1 MLKKLALSSLA
12 VSASGLVV
20 SMPQQPATMVVV
32 QQSGAQQ
39 YLSAQPSVLAT
50 SSSAIFP
57 TSSLLAA
64 NAKIEAAKAAAEAK
78 RNAFLVQSGVSET
91 TIEERA
97 ARAEEKAAEKA
108 AKEEG
113 AIAGVKKGVAVA
125 NKCADAQELLEMGSG
140 ASGRMVSKSCSAQL
154 NQAKIMKAQKK
165 AAEKAA
171 LLREAAKEAEL
182 EKGPPKDM
190 LFGLVKF

>member
-64 NAKIEAAKAAAEAK
+64 NAKIEAAKDITLEKHLNPCVVAYSDAAWNVRRDGSSQGGYLVFLTDLALLQNREAPLSLLSWASAKLTRVCRSSSAAEVEL
-78 RNAFLVQSGVSET
+78 NAH
-91 TIEERA
+91 A
-97 ARAEEKAAEKA
+97 
-108 AKEEG
+108 
-113 AIAGVKKGVAVA
+113 
-125 NKCADAQELLEMGSG
+125 
-140 ASGRMVSKSCSAQL
+140 
-154 NQAKIMKAQKK
+154 
-165 AAEKAA
+165 
-171 LLREAAKEAEL
+171 
-182 EKGPPKDM
+182 
-190 LFGLVKF
+190 